1 MLLSICIPCCK
12 RIEQL
17 ELTLT
22 SIFQDNSDV
31 PITDYEVILS
41 DNDPLHEIELLVNK
55 FDFDWEV
62 PAPSW
67 TKE

>member
-41 DNDPLHEIELLVNK
+41 DNDPLHEI
-55 FDFDWEV
+55 
-62 PAPSW
+62 
-67 TKE
+67 